1 MGLRVHVFGPFEYE
15 RSGAAR
21 VLRKHGIR
29 LKLQGQPLEILE
41 ALIEQQGRVVTRQQ
55 LQERLWG
62 AETFVDF
69 DRGLNTAVKR
79 LRAALG
85 DSADEPRYIETIAR
99 TGYVFIAPVSE
110 LIREPE
116 AVPAPPLIS
125 APAGIALPVATAPN
139 RRRWLWAAGGAVA
152 ASVGGLGY
160 IARPRGREVK
170 LQRLSFGDGAIRNA
184 FFTRDRKSIVYSA
197 RWTGETWKTYLHRL
211 GSSHHEPLRLEGYGV
226 ASISD
231 NDELVLFAYDPKLTR
246 YGAIVRA
253 ELSGGAPQYI
263 DERIK
268 SVDWALDGKHIA
280 CVRGDDKEDQVEYPA
295 GRVMHSTHGSLGPV
309 RVSPTD
315 GAVAVIEHPV
325 RGDSGG
331 YILVLKRNR
340 TPRKLIER
348 WPHIAGIG
356 WHPSGQEVWFTG
368 SRDGSTTALWA
379 VDRAGNTRMVG
390 LPGMADASFDIHRN
404 GSVAFI
410 KTAARVESELA
421 LDGEIATRPLVH
433 LGWTRLAAISD
444 GGSVALFDESNEAV
458 QNRFRAFVYRRDTR
472 KIQDIGPGGA
482 QSISRDGKTALILDQ
497 DNRRQLFLVNTLT
510 GQRTA
515 LPDRDLVY
523 EVAALFPDGEHL
535 LVTARWK
542 DRMNAVPFLAVHP
555 IWGGAIDVLPF
566 SEGFGNA
573 RVGPGGK
580 FIAAGRGIIMR
591 WDKWDEAPKPVKV
604 DATCNLIG
612 FDEEGRYIVR
622 AASREPAPG
631 DASLFVVIDG
641 RLQAMPRWTLSP
653 SNRRGAGPVA
663 AAIIST
669 DGKSAGFW
677 HRRNAA
683 ELYLA
688 EGLS

>member
-1 MGLRVHVFGPFEYE
+1 MGLRVHVFGPFEFE
-15 RSGAAR
+15 RSGPAR
-21 VLRKHGIR
+21 LLRKHGIR

-41 ALIEQQGRVVTRQQ
+41 ALIEQQGTVVTRQQ

-62 AETFVDF
+62 TETFVDF

-85 DSADEPRYIETIAR
+85 DSADEPRYIETVAR
-99 TGYVFIAPVSE
+99 SGYVFIAPVSE

-116 AVPAPPLIS
+116 PAAAPPPVS
-125 APAGIALPVATAPN
+125 APATVDLPSTTPPS
-139 RRRWLWAAGGAVA
+139 RRRWLWAAGGAIA
-152 ASVGGLGY
+152 ASVGGLGF
-160 IARPRGREVK
+160 IARPRNRELK
-170 LQRLSFGDGAIRNA
+170 LQRLSFGDGAISNA
-184 FFTRDRKSIVYSA
+184 FFTRDGKSIVYSA
-197 RWTGETWKTYLHRL
+197 RWTGETWKTYLHHL
-211 GSSHHEPLRLEGYGV
+211 GSSEHEPLKLEGYGV

-231 NDELVLFAYDPKLTR
+231 NDELVLFAYDPKITR

-325 RGDSGG
+325 RGDTGG
-331 YILVLKRNR
+331 YVLVLERNR

-356 WHPSGQEVWFTG
+356 WHPNGQEVWFTG
-368 SRDGSTTALWA
+368 SKDGSTTALWA

-410 KTAARVESELA
+410 KNAARLESELA
-421 LDGEIATRPLVH
+421 LEGERATRPLVH
-433 LGWTRLAAISD
+433 MGWTRLAAISD
-444 GGSVALFDESNEAV
+444 GGAVALFDESNEAV
-458 QNRFRAFVYRRDTR
+458 QNRYRAFVYRRDTR

-482 QSISRDGKTALILDQ
+482 RSISPDGKTALLLDQ
-497 DNRRQLFLVNTLT
+497 DNRQQLYLVNTLT

-515 LPDRDLVY
+515 LANRGLVY
-523 EVAALFPDGEHL
+523 ELAELFPDGQQV

-555 IWGGAIDVLPF
+555 ISGGGVEVLPF

-573 RVGPGGK
+573 RVGPGGR
-580 FIAAGRGIIMR
+580 FVAAGRGMIMR
-591 WDKWDEAPKPVKV
+591 WDNWDEAPKPVKV
-604 DATCNLIG
+604 NSTCNLIG
-612 FDEEGRYIVR
+612 FDEAGRYIVR
-622 AASREPAPG
+622 AASKEPTPG
-631 DASLFVVIDG
+631 DATLFVVSDG
-641 RLQAMPRWTLSP
+641 QLQAEPRWTLAP
-653 SNRRGAGPVA
+653 SHRRGAGPVA
-663 AAIIST
+663 SAIVST

-677 HRRNAA
+677 LRRNAA